1 MAHSRS
7 CARYSAE
14 LKAVLARV
22 LEKDASNI
30 DALRVQALYV
40 LTREAR
46 QVRRRGERW
55 APS

>member
-1 MAHSRS
+1 MMTADMEQSMET
-7 CARYSAE
+7 AQ
-14 LKAVLARV
+14 RV